1 MGAQKLMQLVKYVFN
16 IRCTNGAV
24 VNNLRINGYTREE
37 AESKV
42 RQMYR
47 HCEILDTEATQTRAQ
62 SYSYDDV
69 LDILC
74 R

>member
-1 MGAQKLMQLVKYVFN
+1 MQLVKYVFN
-16 IRCTNGAV
+16 IRCANGV
-24 VNNLRINGYTREE
+24 LVNNLKINGYTREE

-47 HCEILDTEATQTRAQ
+47 YCEILDVEATHIRAQ
-62 SYSYDDV
+62 TYSYDDV

-74 R
+74 K

>member
-1 MGAQKLMQLVKYVFN
+1 MQLVKYVFN
-16 IRCTNGAV
+16 IRCANGAL
-24 VNNLRINGYTREE
+24 VNNLKINGYTRQE

-47 HCEILDTEATQTRAQ
+47 YCEILDADATQTRAQ

-69 LDILC
+69 LGILC
-74 R
+74 K

>member
-1 MGAQKLMQLVKYVFN
+1 MQLVKYVFN
-16 IRCTNGAV
+16 IRCANGAV
-24 VNNLRINGYTREE
+24 VNNLKINGYTCEE

-42 RQMYR
+42 RRMYR
-47 HCEILDTEATQTRAQ
+47 HCEILDAGPMQTKSQ

-74 R
+74 K